1 MPGKFGGRAPGKIL
15 DKGYALA
22 RKVTNLGEE
31 FPKPE
36 HGGLCQLG
44 LEIAVKRRAAKN
56 CHDPRLSP
64 PWFESLGR
72 DRYQVYCGA
81 FTV

>member
-1 MPGKFGGRAPGKIL
+1 MLEVPVPGKKNSGNSLARAPAIMPGNLGEGHRAKSL
-15 DKGYALA
+15 TGYALA

-44 LEIAVKRRAAKN
+44 LEIAVKKGGQPSNATT
-56 CHDPRLSP
+56 
-64 PWFESLGR
+64 R
-72 DRYQVYCGA
+72 D
-81 FTV
+81 